1 MDILYNTNFNYA
13 PAILE
18 SLSYQWTE
26 DHPIIRTNGFP
37 YLLYLKTHS
46 GIGII
51 QVGDETIFLPKNQSI
66 IIEPHIP
73 YQYASHSNKPWQTDF
88 FSVSGELVPIISN
101 ILEYQNYLYIKDDQN
116 FNAQQII
123 KKWYETL
130 QTNHEMDNYFQLSV
144 DILDFF
150 VHLKT
155 NLSTPKISNHYAY
168 KTYVQPTLTFIKI
181 HYQENIKVSDLAN
194 MVNVTPQYL
203 TKLYKDYFSLSCQQ
217 YLTKHRIKIA
227 KNLLIQYP
235 DLSIT
240 DVAFDCGFKT
250 SSHFIEKFRFY
261 NKTTPKRF
269 RDTHYNHQLKID
281 Y

>member
-1 MDILYNTNFNYA
+1 
-13 PAILE
+13 
-18 SLSYQWTE
+18 
-26 DHPIIRTNGFP
+26 
-37 YLLYLKTHS
+37 
-46 GIGII
+46 
-51 QVGDETIFLPKNQSI
+51 
-66 IIEPHIP
+66 
-73 YQYASHSNKPWQTDF
+73 NKPWQTDF

-181 HYQENIKVSDLAN
+181 
-194 MVNVTPQYL
+194 
-203 TKLYKDYFSLSCQQ
+203 
-217 YLTKHRIKIA
+217 
-227 KNLLIQYP
+227 
-235 DLSIT
+235 
-240 DVAFDCGFKT
+240 
-250 SSHFIEKFRFY
+250 
-261 NKTTPKRF
+261 
-269 RDTHYNHQLKID
+269 
-281 Y
+281 